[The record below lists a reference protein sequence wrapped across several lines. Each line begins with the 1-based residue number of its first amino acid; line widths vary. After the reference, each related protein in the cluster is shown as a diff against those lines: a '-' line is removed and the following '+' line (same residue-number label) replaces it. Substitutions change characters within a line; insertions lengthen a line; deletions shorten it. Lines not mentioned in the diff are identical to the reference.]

1 MCGLVSFVFLLPVR
15 RLPLFNQKR
24 LINPPPTS
32 TMADEEDIAALV
44 IDNGSGMCKGKYRR
58 GGQEGS
64 RGRGRGAPR
73 RAGGGRRIWPAWGA
87 LFPVVF
93 QCTTLFSWAVFGPWE
108 RIPAPPRPAPVPT
121 SPRSRAAVPN
131 GGGRRCGDGD
141 RGQNGP
147 AALDVSRLLAGLVDR
162 EAAFPPAGRREHK
175 HIQDRILFILPS
187 SKLPPVP
194 T

>member
-1 MCGLVSFVFLLPVR
+1 MWVVSFVFLLPVR

-64 RGRGRGAPR
+64 RGRGK
-73 RAGGGRRIWPAWGA
+73 GGRGQAYLAGLGRI
-87 LFPVVF
+87 VSR
-93 QCTTLFSWAVFGPWE
+93 CFSMHDPFFLGSFGPWE

-147 AALDVSRLLAGLVDR
+147 AALDVSRLLARGS
-162 EAAFPPAGRREHK
+162 F
-175 HIQDRILFILPS
+175 S
-187 SKLPPVP
+187 SCRQA
-194 T
+194 

>member
-1 MCGLVSFVFLLPVR
+1 MCGLVTFVFLLPVR

-64 RGRGRGAPR
+64 LGRGKGAPG
-73 RAGGGRRIWPAWGA
+73 RAGGGRRIW
-87 LFPVVF
+87 LRIVSR
-93 QCTTLFSWAVFGPWE
+93 CFSMHDPFFLGSFGPWE

-121 SPRSRAAVPN
+121 SLRSRAAVPN

-162 EAAFPPAGRREHK
+162 EAAFPPAGRREDK